1 MAMGSQQLAED
12 YEQLKE
18 LIELYPNI
26 AIVSAE
32 GQPPDNY
39 ELEYH
44 LRGFIKEET
53 GAVVVG
59 TSHTVRI
66 SLPFGYPHFAPIA
79 KPLSPIFHPDIDPA
93 AIRIADRWQEN
104 PSLSDLVLLIGEMIC
119 GNIYTLEDPFNQE
132 AADWYR
138 VNHAK
143 LPLDSLSL
151 ADIVEAGESFDS
163 LVDDTFASLGL
174 ETDAFLE
181 PEAAVSEEDVQR
193 IRDLFAQ
200 NKVFTANKLLMDLPE
215 NVEFPDRDEV
225 QQAIGKVLRKTDQL
239 FKMAE
244 QLEDI
249 GKFGEAVEVL
259 DNLLAIAADAPGA
272 GSLRDRVQQAFLLVP
287 REQRASGAE
296 GAPAEEK
303 PGPARKRTKQPA
315 PSEPAPPLS
324 KAKEKPAIVARGSLP
339 YKPILLALLL
349 LGLCLGVVSL
359 YFRDQNIINQS
370 QATFLKNKMLVD
382 KREFENA
389 RQGLEA
395 ALDSLND
402 LTILRFRKGSLE
414 KGINEILNSPT
425 LQEGLQGR
433 VLHGGAYTSVNQAAA
448 LDALAA
454 LNEKAQA
461 LVGQNKLPEALAL
474 YRQAL
479 QHAEKNDLDSQKAAI
494 KDYIRSVELRDAL
507 ARAEKAEKENNWNA
521 AAEAYRQA
529 LTLSGDL
536 TNLGSASDIT
546 SRLTAAAFRHELD
559 QSKKAFSQSQWQ
571 ETITFLQQAQQAI
584 TANPDAVTAKERQDL
599 HQLLVNA
606 QLYRSLSIAR
616 EAYQQKN
623 WVDAIGEYQNALDLL
638 DREAT
643 SADGSLGESIAKIEK
658 TVLMVKVAQLQ
669 ERVVLAENKNDLPG
683 VVEQSREILK
693 LIRSSKHSGDQAVK
707 TVAQKVTDQME
718 KNLEQIA
725 KNEKISWL
733 ETHFEEIFRAH
744 YPTFQGSKLLQPK
757 AVFYKKV
764 DNKIIFTLTCTE
776 RSQGS
781 SSKLELNYM
790 FDEGTGKW
798 SAYSGK

>member
-1 MAMGSQQLAED
+1 MAIGSQQLAED
-12 YEQLKE
+12 YVQLKE

-26 AIVSAE
+26 AIVSVE

-39 ELEYH
+39 ELEYY
-44 LRGFIKEET
+44 LRGFIREENGT
-53 GAVVVG
+53 VAVG
-59 TSHTVRI
+59 SSHKVRI

-79 KPLSPIFHPDIDPA
+79 KPLTPIFHPDIDPA
-93 AIRIADRWQEN
+93 AIRIADQWQQN
-104 PSLSDLVLLIGEMIC
+104 PSLPDLVLLIGEMIC
-119 GNIYTLEDPFNQE
+119 GNIYTLEDPFNQD

-138 VNHAK
+138 INQAK

-151 ADIVEAGESFDS
+151 ADIVESEESFDS

-174 ETDAFLE
+174 ESDEFLD
-181 PEAAVSEEDVQR
+181 PEATVSEEDIQR

-215 NVEFPDRDEV
+215 NALFPDRDEV

-249 GKFGEAVEVL
+249 GKFGEAVEVV
-259 DNLLAIAADAPGA
+259 DNLLTIAADAPGVE
-272 GSLRDRVQQAFLLVP
+272 SLRDRVQQAFLLTT
-287 REQRASGAE
+287 REQSASGLE
-296 GAPAEEK
+296 GALADEK
-303 PGPARKRTKQPA
+303 AGSGRKRTKQTAPNDPA
-315 PSEPAPPLS
+315 PSPA
-324 KAKEKPAIVARGSLP
+324 KANTKSVLARVNIP
-339 YKPILLALLL
+339 YKPILLSLLL
-349 LGLCLGVVSL
+349 LGLCLGAVSL
-359 YFRDQNIINQS
+359 YFRDQNIIHQS
-370 QATFLKNKMLVD
+370 QATFLQSRMLVD
-382 KREFENA
+382 KREFETA

-395 ALDSLND
+395 ALDSLNN
-402 LTILRFRKGSLE
+402 LTMLRFRKSSLE
-414 KGINEILNSPT
+414 KGINEVLNSPT

-433 VLHGGAYTSVNQAAA
+433 VLHGGAYTPVNQAAA

-461 LVGQNKLPEALAL
+461 LVVQNKLAEALAV

-479 QHAEKNDLDSQKAAI
+479 HHAEKNDLDSQQPAI
-494 KDYIRSVELRDAL
+494 KDYIRSVQLRDAL
-507 ARAEKAEKENNWNA
+507 ARAEKAEKDNNWNA
-521 AAEAYRQA
+521 ATEAYRLA

-546 SRLTAAAFRHELD
+546 NRLTAAAFRHELD

-606 QLYRSLSIAR
+606 QLFRSLSTAR
-616 EAYQQKN
+616 EAYQQKD
-623 WVDAIGEYQNALDLL
+623 WAEAIGEYQKALDLL
-638 DREAT
+638 DGEDNREDNAL
-643 SADGSLGESIAKIEK
+643 SESIAKIEK
-658 TVLMVKVAQLQ
+658 TVLLVKIAQLQ
-669 ERVVLAENKNDLPG
+669 EKVALAEGKNDLPG
-683 VVEQSREILK
+683 VVERSREILK
-693 LIRSSKHSGDQAVK
+693 LIRSSKHAGDQAVK
-707 TVAQKVTDQME
+707 AVMQKVTNQIE
-718 KNLEQIA
+718 KNQEQIV
-725 KNEKISWL
+725 KNERINWL
-733 ETHFEEIFRAH
+733 QTHFEEIFRAN
-744 YPTFQGSKLLQPK
+744 YPTFQGSRLLQPK
-757 AVFYKKV
+757 ADFLKKV
-764 DNKIIFTLTCTE
+764 DNKIIFTLTCIE

-781 SSKLELNYM
+781 SSKLELTYM